1 MSLKPVIH
9 QPPHSVIHN
18 GSARYARKIIL
29 KDQCILRSFAV
40 TNSVSTK
47 SAAIPNIGKSQ
58 LYISF
63 LYHLIVGK
71 CSVSGGLTL
80 IVLHFF
86 VIELENCLESF
97 LAGGD
102 KKTAVGVSI
111 FQYLNDSKERCFL
124 ACLQVL
130 LVDGFK

>member
-1 MSLKPVIH
+1 MYTPFLQRNKFRFH
-9 QPPHSVIHN
+9 E
-18 GSARYARKIIL
+18 
-29 KDQCILRSFAV
+29 
-40 TNSVSTK
+40 
-47 SAAIPNIGKSQ
+47 IGNDSQYWKSQ

-71 CSVSGGLTL
+71 CSVSGRLAL

-130 LVDGFK
+130 FVDGFK